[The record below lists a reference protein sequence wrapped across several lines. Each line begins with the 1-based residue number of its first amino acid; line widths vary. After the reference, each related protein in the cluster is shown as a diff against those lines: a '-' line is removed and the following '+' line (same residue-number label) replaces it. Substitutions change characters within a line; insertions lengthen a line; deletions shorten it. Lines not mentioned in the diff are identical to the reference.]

1 MNNTTNDTTNAKE
14 ETTAE
19 KLARLQQNRAKREK
33 GRDEKRLEREVR
45 KLELAEEFEAKL
57 GAEGSEFFIYDSGHL
72 DDPLFV
78 VKRGLLIQ
86 YTKYEDSKQTHAD
99 RFDFVSPSV
108 VHPTLDE
115 YKVARENRIGIEVEL
130 ANRLAKLYGLNVK
143 VDSGK

>member
-1 MNNTTNDTTNAKE
+1 MNNTTNENEKKE
-14 ETTAE
+14 ETTAQ
-19 KLARLQQNRAKREK
+19 KLARLQETRARREK
-33 GRDEKRLEREVR
+33 GRDDQRLEREVR
-45 KLELAEEFEAKL
+45 KLELAEEFESKL

-115 YKVARENRIGIEVEL
+115 YKVAREKRIGIEVEL